1 MILFITF
8 MNLSFLDWVII
19 KVCRV
24 SMTEKKKKKN
34 VGQN

>member
-8 MNLSFLDWVII
+8 MNLSFLNWVII
-19 KVCRV
+19 KVCRA
-24 SMTEKKKKKN
+24 SMTEKKKN